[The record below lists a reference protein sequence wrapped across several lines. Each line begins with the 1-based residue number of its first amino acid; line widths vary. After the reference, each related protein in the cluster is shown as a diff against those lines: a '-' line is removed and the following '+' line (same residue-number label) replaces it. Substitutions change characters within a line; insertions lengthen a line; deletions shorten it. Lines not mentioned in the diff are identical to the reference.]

1 MPSQTSEPT
10 RRPSNLSRKALDVAK
25 RQAKLSR
32 KTMAVW
38 VGLAILEKAD
48 REEKD
53 PSAVSK
59 TSLTEEMLQPL
70 GRPPNLANDV
80 LQIAK
85 IRSAIAGKTMAV
97 WLSEAMFEKAARDTQ
112 GEGSKTVSKKLVHA

>member
-1 MPSQTSEPT
+1 
-10 RRPSNLSRKALDVAK
+10 
-25 RQAKLSR
+25 
-32 KTMAVW
+32 MAVW